1 MARGGHIY
9 GQVGP
14 INPASGKVMS
24 ATYNQAD
31 KINKGGQRA
40 FSRSSEEDT
49 LAVLTTQTLSNTFYV
64 GQKELAKETVDVLR
78 AMSAHD
84 PEVVLKAL
92 SCAREQC

>member
-40 FSRSSEEDT
+40 FSRSIEEDT
-49 LAVLTTQTLSNTFYV
+49 LAVLTTQTLSNTF
-64 GQKELAKETVDVLR
+64 K
-78 AMSAHD
+78 
-84 PEVVLKAL
+84 P
-92 SCAREQC
+92 